1 MARVLAIAFGLML
14 IAVGPLPAA
23 SPARSG
29 NAAGAIELDTR
40 SEFSHVRVRR
50 RGSIR
55 TMIFVRDGGVE
66 AVESQV
72 NLRRPH
78 DLLVPYTRTMFA
90 SYLFRPEQEEVL
102 IVGLGGGGMVHFLKH
117 HDPKLKIDAVEID
130 PAVVKIAAEYFGVRS
145 GGHLNVVTADA
156 FRFLD
161 ETKKRYDV
169 IYMDAFLKPAPDT
182 DPTGVPLRMKT
193 IEFYKQVQEKLKPD
207 GLVVFNVNV
216 HDRAADDIKT
226 IRGAFAQVY
235 PFRVLDVNVVVV
247 ASTAKARETTSALKT
262 RARQLDR
269 RFKANFSFSQLLKQ
283 LAR

>member
-1 MARVLAIAFGLML
+1 MARVLAIASGLVL
-14 IAVGPLPAA
+14 VAVGPLPAA
-23 SPARSG
+23 SPAPSG

-78 DLLVPYTRTMFA
+78 DLLVPYSRTMFA

-193 IEFYKQVQEKLKPD
+193 IEFYKQVQGKLKPD

-216 HDRAADDIKT
+216 HDGMADDIKT

-235 PFRVLDVNVVVV
+235 PFRVLNVNVVVV
-247 ASTAKARETTSALKT
+247 ASTAKARETTSVLKT

-269 RFKANFSFSQLLKQ
+269 RFKASFSFSQLLKQ
-283 LAR
+283 LAP